1 MFFIFHTS
9 VLPMSESTGPHAS
22 SDEVEQFYHRLQT
35 RTANCKKLIDDY
47 LAIIVRNIVCI
58 DQIIKNQQ
66 LKQQYFRYV
75 QCHYQSIHQMFIQLS
90 TQDNGINKQN
100 IRELKCRF
108 HFAAM
113 LQQSETADI
122 IHHLLSNHPH
132 NQ

>member
-1 MFFIFHTS
+1 
-9 VLPMSESTGPHAS
+9 MSEFGASHVS
-22 SDEVEQFYHRLQT
+22 SDEAEQSYHQLQT
-35 RTANCKKLIDDY
+35 RVANCQKLISSY
-47 LAIIVRNIVCI
+47 LASIVRNIVCI

-66 LKQQYFRYV
+66 LKQQYFRYF
-75 QCHYQSIHQMFIQLS
+75 QSHYQSIHQMFIELS

-122 IHHLLSNHPH
+122 IHHLVSNHAH
-132 NQ
+132 TQQ